1 MIRVQEQAIITILEL
16 TVNRDNVKFLTQ
28 WTPKNVVKPSEAN
41 IVVTTT
47 DAITN
52 VTRQVTNSPF
62 KGRLANQLG
71 IDYNTM
77 IAHLNNDTTVWSPAF
92 GLVVSI
98 WEEGA
103 TMAMEMHDIKHD
115 VWVTFKSKAD
125 TSRFIWRVANRSQ
138 AFDRYLA
145 DPKLLY

>member
-1 MIRVQEQAIITILEL
+1 MA
-16 TVNRDNVKFLTQ
+16 
-28 WTPKNVVKPSEAN
+28 KPSEAN